1 MHNLKDL
8 PLPWWYCFYNSS
20 LFWYWLTLERDYT
33 LCIFTGFPYISPYV
47 HLPSIQI
54 GPWTLFLNSPT
65 QKLVQKTA
73 FHSTWQLSWL
83 RTRPHNY
90 SLLRSTQQT
99 LATINILIFTFR
111 NQDLIKQNYF
121 HSENLTFSIFLE
133 F

>member
-1 MHNLKDL
+1 MIL
-8 PLPWWYCFYNSS
+8 FYNSS

-33 LCIFTGFPYISPYV
+33 LCIFTGFRYISP
-47 HLPSIQI
+47 HIHIPSIQI
-54 GPWTLFLNSPT
+54 GPWTLFLYLVTLFLNSPT

-73 FHSTWQLSWL
+73 FYCTWQLSWL
-83 RTRPHNY
+83 RTRPHIY
-90 SLLRSTQQT
+90 SLLWRINWLLLI

-111 NQDLIKQNYF
+111 NQDILNKKYF